1 MDSRDIKES
10 TLALSLVTVGNLITG
25 FVLGYSSPL
34 LSLLPALFL
43 LIPPSIGLRG
53 NIYASL
59 GSRLNSYLHT
69 GRISPKFEITK
80 EYSENLVS
88 STFLLLLFSMTS
100 GFMAAMMAYFMG
112 LTTFGGEEISLVMLS
127 FDMITISALSGIL
140 SATLMIPS
148 TLVISLGSYSYGWN
162 PDNLTAPFITLIG
175 DVVTLPILFLSAKV
189 IFGIP
194 VGVRIFIFLS
204 LLFFTAVLG
213 FITYYGQMSMEKH
226 RIARRIIRE
235 SSWVLLACVILDVFA
250 GSVIGIRAEELII
263 IAGLLTVIPS
273 FLEDGG
279 AIGGIL
285 SSRFSSLLHL
295 GVLKPNIKPPLEILK
310 VFGVFHLIGL
320 FIFALIGVLAQT
332 LNIFI
337 GLQTISTLELVLIT
351 IVAGQILLVPL
362 NLMSYYFSILSFRKG
377 LDPDNIGIPLITS
390 IMDVLGTLCF
400 IGTLIVFGVI

>member
-43 LIPPSIGLRG
+43 LVPPSIGLRG